1 MVAQRDTLG
10 HPGSFRQFVRDR
22 EGRLIAF
29 YDKRTNLTRD
39 REGRLIGYG
48 DLTMFALNKKK

>member
-1 MVAQRDTLG
+1 MVAQRDTFG

-22 EGRLIAF
+22 EGRLLAV

-39 REGRLIGYG
+39 REGHLLGYG
-48 DLTMFALNKKK
+48 DLTMSVIHNKK